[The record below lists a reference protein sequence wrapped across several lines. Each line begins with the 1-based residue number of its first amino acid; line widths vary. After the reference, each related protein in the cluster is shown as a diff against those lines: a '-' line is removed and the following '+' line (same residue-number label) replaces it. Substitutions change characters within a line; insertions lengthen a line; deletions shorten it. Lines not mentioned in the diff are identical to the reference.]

1 MIDDG
6 TIGISYPRR
15 CYLYDSRLINEEVF
29 RKLSTRK
36 VLTPE
41 YVQHMIWPDL
51 LSVQGF
57 ANTALREKMS
67 VGLFRINDAYWS
79 GLKDQPIAC
88 YEGKFVFHA
97 TVLQLGNP
105 HYLIWPL
112 GSESIYVIPCKRAS
126 LFWYRKFNGPVEI
139 ELGGDWKYL
148 QANGRRFT
156 EHLHFSRIY
165 KVNYLLGI
173 FQKRPLSVEA
183 VNDVVRYQGYYDK
196 TCEKCVLDE
205 KVLYS
210 PFWLIKNKDRV
221 EALDVSRIPE
231 SASSGIHIN

>member
-6 TIGISYPRR
+6 TIGISYPHP

-29 RKLSTRK
+29 RKLSTQR

-57 ANTALREKMS
+57 ANTQLREKMS
-67 VGLFRINDAYWS
+67 IGLFRINDAYWS
-79 GLKDQPIAC
+79 GLKDQLIAR

-97 TVLQLGNP
+97 TVLQLGDP

-112 GSESIYVIPCKRAS
+112 GSESIYVIPCKRAR

-139 ELGGDWKYL
+139 ELGRNKKWF
-148 QANGRRFT
+148 QAYDHPFT
-156 EHLHFSRIY
+156 EHFYFSRTY

-173 FQKRPLSVEA
+173 FEKRPLSVEA
-183 VNDVVRYQGYYDK
+183 INDVVRYKGCYDDAG
-196 TCEKCVLDE
+196 EKCVLDE
-205 KVLYS
+205 KALYP
-210 PFWLIKNKDRV
+210 PFWLVKHKDDIKP
-221 EALDVSRIPE
+221 LDAPE
-231 SASSGIHIN
+231 YACSGILTD